1 MDFEMKALQMWK
13 HEQQLWSEVDLFGIN
28 REIPGPIPPINFPPR
43 LLHISI
49 IATTIIK
56 HFNITST
63 CFYFCKLWYDNIAV
77 KRFGACE
84 NKSLSERENVKKT
97 VCLLFLSTFH
107 NVPSRVQ
114 ALYNVIDFLR
124 HFVPDTIN
132 YGRFY
137 RVLRLSVWRYS
148 TCRSLF
154 SESAQ
159 FIFLS
164 SQKPDVHPYIRGT
177 AWHGYDGSILAKWIV
192 ATIQRKQQCQ

>member
-1 MDFEMKALQMWK
+1 MKTQQMSK

-28 REIPGPIPPINFPPR
+28 REIPGPTPPINSPPR
-43 LLHISI
+43 LLHIFI

-63 CFYFCKLWYDNIAV
+63 YFYFCKLWYDNIAV

-97 VCLLFLSTFH
+97 VCLSFFFTIH
-107 NVPSRVQ
+107 NVPRRVQ
-114 ALYNVIDFLR
+114 ALYHVIDFLH

-177 AWHGYDGSILAKWIV
+177 AWQG
-192 ATIQRKQQCQ
+192 